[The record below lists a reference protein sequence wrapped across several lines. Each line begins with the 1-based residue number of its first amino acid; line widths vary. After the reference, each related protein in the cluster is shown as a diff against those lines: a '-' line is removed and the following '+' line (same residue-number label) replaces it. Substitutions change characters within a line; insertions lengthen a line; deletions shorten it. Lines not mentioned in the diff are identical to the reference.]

1 LDELGCGDIPRVVV
15 YNKIDAVPDTA
26 AASEVSSDG
35 QLRHVYISAAESR
48 GIDLLLRQIADCLSR
63 SVATVRLLLPYTAG
77 SLTDTLRKEGS
88 VLEEEY
94 TADGVR
100 IRASVPRR
108 SLFRYQP
115 YLIENLL
122 GE

>member
-1 LDELGCGDIPRVVV
+1 
-15 YNKIDAVPDTA
+15 
-26 AASEVSSDG
+26 
-35 QLRHVYISAAESR
+35 
-48 GIDLLLRQIADCLSR
+48 
-63 SVATVRLLLPYTAG
+63 VRLLLPYTAG